1 MSQGASPVV
10 DPVKAIQDL
19 LGRRRVLTVSNR
31 EPYVRKEGPDGE
43 PQYEIRAGG
52 LVTALT
58 PVMRSC
64 GGVWIAWEPDSEPD
78 AEHRRE
84 QVPEEGPR
92 FTLRQVPLSQTDVE
106 QYYQGFANQ
115 ALWPLCHYFVDRCHF
130 DENEWSAYH
139 DVNQRFADAVVD
151 EEGDE
156 DLIWIHDYHFCLAPK
171 LIRERSRQRNPI
183 AFFLHIPFPSQQ
195 VYRILPWRR
204 EVLMGMLGSDFIGFH
219 TPGYVHNF
227 LNACQAILGADV
239 DYASGR
245 FRWEGRNID
254 VSPYPIGIDTASFE
268 EMANTEEVET
278 SVPRLRSHV
287 GVEKIVL
294 GVDRLDYSKGILQRL
309 FAVERLF
316 DNYPQFRRKVTFI
329 QVAVPS
335 RTNVTEYEKLKRE
348 VDETI
353 GRINGKYSDAR
364 WAPIIYIYRG
374 LPRSEL
380 VSYFKAAD
388 VALITP
394 LRDGMNLV
402 AKEYV
407 ATHTDDDGVLVL
419 SEFAGAG
426 DEMKDGAV
434 LVNPYSVQDM
444 VTALEWALT
453 MSPEER
459 SRRMKLM
466 REVVKKHD
474 INYWLTSIVAR
485 TLEMSSLSRPATGD
499 VP

>member
-1 MSQGASPVV
+1 MSAPIPK
-10 DPVKAIQDL
+10 DPDPTQTIQDL

-31 EPYVRKEGPDGE
+31 EPYIRKQGPDGE
-43 PQYEIRAGG
+43 VQYEIRAGG

-64 GGVWIAWEPDSEPD
+64 GGVWIAWEPDGEP
-78 AEHRRE
+78 RRE
-84 QVPEEGPR
+84 QVPEAGPT
-92 FTLRQVPLSQTDVE
+92 FTLRQVPLSQEDVE

-130 DENEWSAYH
+130 DEHQWAAYH
-139 DVNQRFADAVVD
+139 DVNQRFAEAVVD
-151 EEGDE
+151 EEGPE

-171 LIRERSRQRNPI
+171 MVRDRSRNRNPI

-204 EVLMGMLGSDFIGFH
+204 EVLMGMLGADFIGFH
-219 TPGYVHNF
+219 TPGYVKNF
-227 LNACQAILGADV
+227 LDSCHQILGADV
-239 DYASGR
+239 DHASGR
-245 FRWEGRNID
+245 VRWEGRNID
-254 VSPYPIGIDTASFE
+254 VSPYPIGIDTTSFE
-268 EMANTEEVET
+268 TMAESDELIE
-278 SVPRLRSHV
+278 SVPQIRSHV
-287 GVEKIVL
+287 GAEKIIL
-294 GVDRLDYSKGILQRL
+294 GVDRLDYSKGILERL
-309 FAVERLF
+309 LAVERLF
-316 DNYPQFRRKVTFI
+316 DQYPHFRRRVTFI

-335 RTNVTEYEKLKRE
+335 RTQVTEYERLKRS
-348 VDETI
+348 VDETV

-374 LPRSEL
+374 LPRPEL

-388 VALITP
+388 VALVTP

-407 ATHTDDDGVLVL
+407 ASHTDDDGVLIL

-434 LVNPYSVQDM
+434 LVNPYSIM
-444 VTALEWALT
+444 EIVTAMEWALT
-453 MSPEER
+453 MAPEER
-459 SRRMKLM
+459 SRRMKIM
-466 REVVKKHD
+466 RDVVRKHD
-474 INYWLTSIVAR
+474 INYWLTSIVSR
-485 TLEMSSLSRPATGD
+485 TLETSSLSMSSPTGD
-499 VP
+499 AA

>member
-1 MSQGASPVV
+1 MSAPSPGE
-10 DPVKAIQDL
+10 AHTTNTIQEL
-19 LGRRRVLTVSNR
+19 LGSRRVLTVSNR
-31 EPYVRKEGPDGE
+31 EPYIRKTT
-43 PQYEIRAGG
+43 PQGTIEYEIRAGG

-64 GGVWIAWEPDSEPD
+64 GGVWIAWEPENEP
-78 AEHRRE
+78 RRE
-84 QVPEEGPR
+84 QVPGEGPC
-92 FTLRQVPLSQTDVE
+92 FTLRQVPLTKDDVE
-106 QYYQGFANQ
+106 QYYQGFANR
-115 ALWPLCHYFVDRCHF
+115 ALWPLCHYFVDRCYF
-130 DENEWSAYH
+130 DERQWAAYH
-139 DVNQRFADAVVD
+139 DVNQRFAEAVVD
-151 EEGDE
+151 EEGEE

-171 LIRERSRQRNPI
+171 MIRERSRNDNPV

-204 EVLMGMLGSDFIGFH
+204 EVLMGMLGADFIGFH
-219 TPGYVHNF
+219 TPSYVKNF
-227 LNACQAILGADV
+227 LDSCHQILGADI
-239 DYASGR
+239 DHASGR
-245 FRWEGRNID
+245 VRWEGRNID
-254 VSPYPIGIDTASFE
+254 VSPYPIGIDTPSFE
-268 EMANTEEVET
+268 SVAESDDVAEA
-278 SVPRLRSHV
+278 VPRLRSHV

-294 GVDRLDYSKGILQRL
+294 GVDRLDYSKGILERL
-309 FAVERLF
+309 YAVERLF
-316 DNYPQFRRKVTFI
+316 DDYPHFRRKVTFI

-335 RTNVTEYEKLKRE
+335 RTNVTEYERLKRS
-348 VDETI
+348 VDETV
-353 GRINGKYSDAR
+353 GRINGKHSDAR

-374 LPRSEL
+374 LPRTEL
-380 VSYFKAAD
+380 ISYFKAAD
-388 VALITP
+388 VALVTP

-407 ATHTDDDGVLVL
+407 ASHTDDDGVLIL

-434 LVNPYSVQDM
+434 LVNPYSVRDV

-466 REVVKKHD
+466 RDVVRRHD

-485 TLEMSSLSRPATGD
+485 TLETSSLSESAAGELA
-499 VP
+499 